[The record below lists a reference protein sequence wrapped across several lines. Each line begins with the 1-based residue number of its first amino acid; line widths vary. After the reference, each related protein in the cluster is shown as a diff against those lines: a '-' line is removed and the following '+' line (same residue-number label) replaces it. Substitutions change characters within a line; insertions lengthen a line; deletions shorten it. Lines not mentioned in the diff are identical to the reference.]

1 MLLIDIP
8 VGIVAGQV
16 IADAGREAIRS
27 GNKDVISRVRSIAII
42 FAYLFTT
49 PVVIYFFMG
58 WPAWETNYFW
68 AWVDHIQGTPS
79 LAIVGFMIV
88 AMSFVPVIIGFETGK
103 LLVRSGKVK
112 LLRVV
117 YSCVFLLILVIVY
130 FSRELTF
137 NIAATYADYENK
149 VFVSFWS
156 NPFFIY
162 WLVLTIF
169 FWGSLI
175 ACYFYVNNKFRKVN
189 TSI

>member
-16 IADAGREAIRS
+16 IADAGRFAIKS
-27 GNKDVISRVRSIAII
+27 GNKELISKVRSVAII

-68 AWVDHIQGTPS
+68 RWVDHIQGTPS

-88 AMSFVPVIIGFETGK
+88 AMSFVPTLIGFETGR
-103 LLVRSGKVK
+103 LLVRSNKVK

-117 YSCVFLLILVIVY
+117 YSCIFFLILVIVY
-130 FSRELTF
+130 LSRDLTF
-137 NIAATYADYENK
+137 NIASTYTNYENK

-162 WLVLTIF
+162 WLVLTVF

-175 ACYFYVNNKFRKVN
+175 VCYLYVNNKFRK
-189 TSI
+189 I